1 MAILKKEKGKDKRG
15 SINIKV
21 ENDLCKTQQSIVKKN
36 SKVRT
41 SDMDADKFVTT
52 GHSQINFSNFQLNN
66 NPGFSNDL

>member
-1 MAILKKEKGKDKRG
+1 MAILKKEKRKDKRG

-52 GHSQINFSNFQLNN
+52 GHS
-66 NPGFSNDL
+66 